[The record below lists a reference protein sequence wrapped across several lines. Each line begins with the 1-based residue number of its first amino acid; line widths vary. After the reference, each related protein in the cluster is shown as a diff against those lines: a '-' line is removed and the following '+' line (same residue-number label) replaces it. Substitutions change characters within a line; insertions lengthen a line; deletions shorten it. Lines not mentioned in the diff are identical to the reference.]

1 MAPSERASAVRAL
14 QAALAAEHAAVYGYG
29 VAGAH
34 LSGAA
39 LTTATSYW
47 VVHQRARDTLEAML
61 RQRGAQPVAAAAAY
75 RLPAPV
81 AGSAAAVSL
90 AVLLEN
96 RVAAAYLGVVAVS
109 SPPLRRFGAGEV
121 AAAAAR
127 GAFWRGRTVAFPGF
141 PAGTLRPSKTKPP
154 ASPAASG

>member
-1 MAPSERASAVRAL
+1 MARSDPASSDPAGAVRAL

-34 LSGAA
+34 LSGAD

-47 VVHQRARDTLEAML
+47 VTHQRARDTLEAMI
-61 RQRGAQPVAAAAAY
+61 RHRGAQPAAAAAAY

-81 AGSAAAVSL
+81 RSSAAAVSL

-109 SPPLRRFGAGEV
+109 SPPLRQFGAGAV

-127 GAFWRGRTVAFPGF
+127 AAFWRGRTVAFPGF
-141 PAGTLRPSKTKPP
+141 PAGRL
-154 ASPAASG
+154 SPGRRGPG

>member
-1 MAPSERASAVRAL
+1 MAISERASAVRAL

-47 VVHQRARDTLEAML
+47 VAHQRARDTLEAML
-61 RQRGAQPVAAAAAY
+61 RQRGAQPAAAAAAY

-81 AGSAAAVSL
+81 SSSAAAVSL

-109 SPPLRRFGAGEV
+109 SPSLRQFGAAQV
-121 AAAAAR
+121 TTAAAR

-141 PAGTLRPSKTKPP
+141 PAGLSPGRPGP
-154 ASPAASG
+154 G